1 MSSNADE
8 PRFGPVPRQIDEHL
22 IETSGALLPEDAPV
36 CYGEFDRL
44 RQRPRGCM
52 QCAIFSNCR
61 SWTFLR
67 KPPEE
72 EAQHADRH
80 ECDPNGIPQHADRH
94 ECDPNGIPQHAPGA
108 KLDAGKTRL
117 WLVFSGFARALEE
130 VGKVGTYGA
139 KKHCDDG
146 WKSVPDGYARY
157 SSAML
162 RHIMKEARGEAIDPD
177 FGLLHA
183 AHAAW
188 NALARLE
195 LLLEQRELLPDRD
208 DLE

>member
-1 MSSNADE
+1 MSSNVD
-8 PRFGPVPRQIDEHL
+8 DHL
-22 IETSGALLPEDAPV
+22 IETFGPLIPDEAPV
-36 CYGEFDRL
+36 CYGEFDIL
-44 RQRPRGCM
+44 GQRERGCHH
-52 QCAIFSNCR
+52 CAFFDRCR
-61 SWTFLR
+61 SWTFVR
-67 KPPEE
+67 QPPGES
-72 EAQHADRH
+72 
-80 ECDPNGIPQHADRH
+80 
-94 ECDPNGIPQHAPGA
+94 DPNGIPQHAPGA

-117 WLVFSGFARALEE
+117 WLVFSGFANALEE
-130 VGKVGTYGA
+130 VGKVGTFGA

-195 LLLEQRELLPDRD
+195 LLLAERGK
-208 DLE
+208 LE